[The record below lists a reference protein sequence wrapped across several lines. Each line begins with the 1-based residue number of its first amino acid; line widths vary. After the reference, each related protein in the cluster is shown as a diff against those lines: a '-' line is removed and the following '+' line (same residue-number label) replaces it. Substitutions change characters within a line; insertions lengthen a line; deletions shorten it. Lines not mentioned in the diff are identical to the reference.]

1 MKISDAVY
9 MPQLKWKS
17 GELKAIGTAR
27 GGSSGR
33 LLPLFVVPPAGAF
46 DHTEG
51 RTLGTAEYLKS
62 FGTKLAANWQGGPLF
77 VDALHIDDEKHSSA
91 VGQHALT
98 ELLERARLA
107 HVVACPVTSLNRSKS
122 YQEAVRRF
130 RARNPGWPI
139 CIRLSL
145 SEIDI
150 LASKERL
157 SSFLNQFG
165 AIAQE
170 TVLLIDAGPIYIPN
184 VDQLADIIIE
194 ALSPLGSGYA
204 FAKVFWGST
213 TFPEKHGLKAGQT
226 GVWARSDWQVYK
238 RLVERAAELPITPL
252 FSDYALEY
260 PAYYKPVQAPP
271 VAHLRYSSDD
281 AYLMVRGLST
291 KKPNGYEAIFEVAN
305 TLASRTDFRGGEYSL
320 GDRYIEG
327 LTKAG
332 AKTGNASLWRWASTD
347 HHLTVVLQSISR
359 LLGVPEQIEEVRS
372 AANQLELI

>member
-1 MKISDAVY
+1 MNISEAIY

-17 GELKAIGTAR
+17 GELRAVGTAR
-27 GGSSGR
+27 GGRSGR
-33 LLPLFVVPPAGAF
+33 LLPLFIVPPSGAF
-46 DHTEG
+46 DHMEG

-62 FGTKLAANWQGGPLF
+62 FGAKLAANWQGGPVF

-107 HVVACPVTSLNRSKS
+107 HVVACPVTSLSRSKS

-130 RARNPGWPI
+130 RAHNPGWPI

-145 SEIDI
+145 SELDI
-150 LASKERL
+150 LANKERL

-165 AIAQE
+165 AVARE
-170 TVLLIDAGPIYIPN
+170 TVLLIDAGPIYIPD
-184 VDQLADIIIE
+184 VDQLSNIIIE
-194 ALSPLGSGYA
+194 ALAPLGTGDA
-204 FAKVFWGST
+204 FAKVFWAST
-213 TFPEKHGLKAGQT
+213 TFPEKHDLKAGQT

-238 RLVERAAELPITPL
+238 RLTERSAELPITPL

-281 AYLMVRGLST
+281 SYFMVRGLST
-291 KKPNGYEAIFEVAN
+291 KKPNGYEAIFDVADRLV
-305 TLASRTDFRGGEYSL
+305 THPEFLGSDYSL
-320 GDRYIEG
+320 GNSYMAG
-327 LTKAG
+327 LTKSG
-332 AKTGNASLWRWASTD
+332 ASTGNASLWRWASTD
-347 HHLTVVLQSISR
+347 HHLTVVLQAMGR
-359 LLGVPEQIEEVRS
+359 LLRLPIQVEEVETR
-372 AANQLELI
+372 ADQFELI

>member
-1 MKISDAVY
+1 MNMSDAIY
-9 MPQLKWKS
+9 MPQLKWKN
-17 GELKAIGTAR
+17 GELKAVRTAQ
-27 GGSSGR
+27 GGSSR
-33 LLPLFVVPPAGAF
+33 QLLPLFVVPPAGAF
-46 DHTEG
+46 DHAEG

-62 FGTKLAANWQGGPLF
+62 FGAKLAANWQGGPVF
-77 VDALHIDDEKHSSA
+77 VDAFHIDDEKHNSA
-91 VGQHALT
+91 AERHALT

-107 HVVACPVTSLNRSKS
+107 HVMACPVTSLNRSKS

-130 RARNPGWPI
+130 RENNVGWPI

-145 SEIDI
+145 SELDI
-150 LASKERL
+150 LANPERL
-157 SSFLNQFG
+157 LSFLNQFG
-165 AIAQE
+165 AVANE
-170 TVLLIDAGPIYIPN
+170 TVLLIDAGPIYIPD
-184 VDQLADIIIE
+184 VDQLVNIIIE
-194 ALSPLGSGYA
+194 ALAPLGSGVW
-204 FAKVFWGST
+204 FAKVFWSST

-226 GVWARSDWQVYK
+226 GVWARSDWHVYK
-238 RLVERAAELPITPL
+238 RLIERVAELPITPL

-291 KKPNGYEAIFEVAN
+291 KKPNGYEAIFDVAN
-305 TLASRTDFRGGEYSL
+305 TLASRSDFMGSDYSL
-320 GDRYIEG
+320 GNSYIAG

-347 HHLTVVLQSISR
+347 HHLTEVLNGLSR
-359 LLGVPEQIEEVRS
+359 LLSIPAEIKNERV

>member
-17 GELKAIGTAR
+17 GELKAIGTVR
-27 GGSSGR
+27 GGSTGQ
-33 LLPLFVVPPAGAF
+33 LLPLFIVPPAGAF

-62 FGTKLAANWQGGPLF
+62 FGAKLAANWQGGPLF
-77 VDALHIDDEKHSSA
+77 VDALHIDDERHNSA

-107 HVVACPVTSLNRSKS
+107 HVVACPVTALNRSKH

-130 RARNPGWPI
+130 RAHNPGWPI

-150 LASKERL
+150 LANKERL
-157 SSFLNQFG
+157 ASFLSQFG
-165 AIAQE
+165 AVASE
-170 TVLLIDAGPIYIPN
+170 TVLLIDAGPIYIPD

-194 ALSPLGSGYA
+194 ALAPLGSGEA

-226 GVWARSDWQVYK
+226 GVWARTDWQVYK
-238 RLVERAAELPITPL
+238 RLIERAEELPITPL

-271 VAHLRYSSDD
+271 VAHIRYSSDD
-281 AYLMVRGLST
+281 AYLMARGLST
-291 KKPNGYEAIFEVAN
+291 KKPNGYEAIFDVAHS
-305 TLASRTDFRGGEYSL
+305 LIARTEFKGADYSL
-320 GDRYIEG
+320 GNNYIAG
-327 LTKAG
+327 LAKAG

-347 HHLTVVLQSISR
+347 HHLSVVLNGLGR
-359 LLGVPEQIEEVRS
+359 LLGIPAQTEDVRVL
-372 AANQLELI
+372 ANQLELI

>member
-1 MKISDAVY
+1 MNISDAIY

-17 GELKAIGTAR
+17 GELRAVGTAK
-27 GGSSGR
+27 GAGLGR
-33 LLPLFVVPPAGAF
+33 LLPLFVVPPSGAF
-46 DHTEG
+46 DHSEG

-62 FGTKLAANWQGGPLF
+62 FGAKLAANWNGGPIF
-77 VDALHIDDEKHSSA
+77 VDAFHIDDEKHSSA

-130 RARNPGWPI
+130 RAHNPGWPI

-145 SEIDI
+145 SELDI
-150 LASKERL
+150 LANKERL
-157 SSFLNQFG
+157 TSFLNQFG
-165 AIAQE
+165 AVASE
-170 TVLLIDAGPIYIPN
+170 TVLLIDAGPIYIPD
-184 VDQLADIIIE
+184 VDQLANIIIE
-194 ALSPLGSGYA
+194 AVSPLGSGDP

-260 PAYYKPVQAPP
+260 PAYYKPFRASP
-271 VAHLRYSSDD
+271 VAHLRYSSDE

-291 KKPNGYEAIFEVAN
+291 KKPNGYEAIFDVAN
-305 TLASRTDFRGGEYSL
+305 SLVSRTDFHGSDYSV
-320 GDRYIEG
+320 GNGYIEG
-327 LTKAG
+327 LTKLG

-347 HHLTVVLQSISR
+347 HHLTVVLHGMR
-359 LLGVPEQIEEVRS
+359 HLLGIPAQVEDERILID
-372 AANQLELI
+372 QLELI